1 MTTRPVKR
9 LAAIA
14 AAAVSVLGVAT
25 TVAPAALAAPG
36 GTVTLSNTLPR
47 WLASAKPVT
56 TPSLTVAAPMTVRV
70 LLAPRGGV
78 AAVQAAVNRVSDPT
92 SAQYRHFLTPAQYDA
107 TYAPTAAAADQ
118 VTRYLKAQGVHVDSV
133 EAHRRYVTASA
144 DRATLAKAFG
154 TTLSTLSHNGET
166 VTANTTAVTLPA
178 AVGAQVLTV
187 SGLDTTVVKKTPN
200 IIKDGAAAASAAGAS
215 TGNGP
220 DLVVAPPAGFRN
232 ARPCNIDYGTLT
244 ATSLPSLGGE
254 KLPYAPCGY
263 TGPSYRAAYEANSD
277 LTGAG
282 VTVAITDAY
291 AWQLI
296 AQDSNTYASNNGD
309 GSYAPGQLTQNLP
322 ATFSHEFACGPTG
335 WSGEETLD
343 VEAVHA
349 MAPGAKIRYY
359 GSRSCFDSD
368 FQDTLARV
376 VDENNAQ
383 LVTNSWSDLEENE
396 TTASVVSYEQV
407 FLQGALQGISFL
419 FSSGDNGDELAKSS
433 VRQVDYPASDPL
445 VTAAGGTSTAISR
458 GRLTGQTGWGTH
470 SLTLAPNGKSWVDT
484 GFLYGAGGGFSAL
497 FDRPAYQ
504 DSKVPAASPAGRAV
518 PDVAMDADPNTGMLI
533 GQTQTFLVGGTHY
546 DQYRIGGTSLA
557 SPLLAGMFALAAQH
571 AGGGLGLLNPLL
583 YKAGG
588 AITDV
593 KASGMPDPGVV
604 RVNYNNGERLQ
615 PITFPRVGPVGGVTP
630 FVRTFNQNS
639 SLTTVNGW
647 DTTTG
652 LGVPNPAFLTLLS
665 AKQ

>member
-14 AAAVSVLGVAT
+14 AAAVSVLGVAAT
-25 TVAPAALAAPG
+25 AAPAALAAPD

-47 WLASAKPVT
+47 WLAGAKPVV
-56 TPSLTVAAPMTVRV
+56 TPSLTAAAPMTVRV
-70 LLAPRGGV
+70 LLAPKGGL
-78 AAVQAAVNRVSDPT
+78 AAVQAAVDAVSDPS
-92 SAQYRHFLTPAQYDA
+92 SARYRHFLTAGQYDA
-107 TYAPTAAAADQ
+107 TYAPTTATANQVAA
-118 VTRYLKAQGVHVDSV
+118 YLKAQGVHVDSI

-154 TTLSTLSHNGET
+154 TSLSTFSHNGET
-166 VTANTTAVTLPA
+166 VTANTSAVKLPA
-178 AVGAQVLTV
+178 SVGGQVLTV
-187 SGLDTTVVKKTPN
+187 SGLDTTTTKMTHNAVT
-200 IIKDGAAAASAAGAS
+200 
-215 TGNGP
+215 P
-220 DLVVAPPAGFRN
+220 DLTVTPPGGFRN
-232 ARPCNIDYGTLT
+232 ARPCNINYGVVT
-244 ATSLPSLGGE
+244 ATALPSVGGE

-263 TGPSYRAAYEANSD
+263 TGPQYRAAYEGGTTLD
-277 LTGAG
+277 GAG

-296 AQDSNTYASNNGD
+296 ASDANTYAENNGD
-309 GSYAPGQLTQNLP
+309 GSYAPGQLTQSLP
-322 ATFSHEFACGPTG
+322 ATYRFKEACDPTG

-349 MAPGAKIRYY
+349 MAPSAKIRYY
-359 GSRSCFDSD
+359 GSRSCFDND

-376 VDENNAQ
+376 VDEDKAQ

-396 TTASVVSYEQV
+396 STASIVAYEQV
-407 FLQGALQGISFL
+407 FLQGALQGQSFL
-419 FSSGDNGDELAKSS
+419 FSSGDNGDELANSGVK
-433 VRQVDYPASDPL
+433 QVDYPASDPL
-445 VTAAGGTSTAISR
+445 VTAAGGTSTAITR
-458 GRLTGQTGWGTH
+458 GALVGQTGWGTH
-470 SLTLAPNGKSWVDT
+470 NLSLAPNGKSWVDG

-497 FDRPAYQ
+497 FNRPAYQ
-504 DSKVPAASPAGRAV
+504 NGKVPAASPAGRAV

-533 GQTQTFLVGGTHY
+533 GQTQSFPEGVHY

-571 AGGGLGLLNPLL
+571 VGGGLGLLNPLL
-583 YKAGG
+583 YQAGS

-593 KASGMPDPGVV
+593 KGNGMPDPGVV
-604 RVNYNNGERLQ
+604 RVNYNNGLD
-615 PITFPRVGPVGGVTP
+615 TAAGTTP

-652 LGVPNPAFLTLLS
+652 LGVPNPKFLTLLS
-665 AKQ
+665 AKH